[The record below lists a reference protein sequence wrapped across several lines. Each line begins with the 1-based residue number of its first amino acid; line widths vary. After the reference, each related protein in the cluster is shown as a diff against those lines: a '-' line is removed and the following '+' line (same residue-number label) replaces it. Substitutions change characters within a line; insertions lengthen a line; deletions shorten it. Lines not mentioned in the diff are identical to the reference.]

1 VNSTRNQVRLSR
13 FVAAAVVTA
22 LVVVAAL
29 WWVFSGT
36 GLDRATVLFSRAV
49 GVYSGSDVRLLGV
62 RIGQVESVTPRGE
75 QVEVTLTYDGSAPVA
90 ADTDVV
96 VIAPSVVADRYVQFS
111 KPARGG
117 PRLAD
122 NTTIGVDRSATPVE
136 LDELYASL
144 DSLTKAL
151 GPDGANKN
159 GALSDLLKTGARNL
173 QGNGT
178 AFNDSVKQL
187 SELAR
192 TLAGNSGDLFT
203 TVRELQQFTSMLAA
217 NDNQVTQVNQ
227 QLAAVSGTLSANRD
241 ELATALRSLGSA
253 LADIQ
258 GFIKDNRALIKSNVD
273 KLAVTT
279 QTLADQRASLAETL
293 ETAPLAATNLL
304 QTVDPATGAL
314 QSRTDLLD
322 YLPLPVTGSVY
333 TNEAGGK

>member
-1 VNSTRNQVRLSR
+1 MNATRTYR
-13 FVAAAVVTA
+13 FLAAALVTA

-29 WWVFSGT
+29 WWLFSGT
-36 GLDRATVLFSRAV
+36 GLSRATVLFSRAV

-117 PRLAD
+117 PRLVNHA
-122 NTTIGVDRSATPVE
+122 TIGLDRSATPVE

-144 DSLTKAL
+144 DSITKAL

-159 GALSDLLKTGARNL
+159 GALSDLLTTGAKNL

-178 AFNDSVKQL
+178 AFNDSVRQL
-187 SELAR
+187 AELAR
-192 TLAGNSGDLFT
+192 TLSGNSGDLFA
-203 TVRELQQFTSMLAA
+203 TVRELQRFTSMLAA
-217 NDNQVTQVNQ
+217 NDGQVRQVNQ
-227 QLAAVSGTLSANRD
+227 QLAAVSGTLAANRD
-241 ELATALRSLGSA
+241 ELASALRSLGSA
-253 LADIQ
+253 LGDIQ
-258 GFIKDNRALIKSNVD
+258 AFIKDNRALIKSNVD

-279 QTLADQRASLAETL
+279 QTLADQRASLAEL
-293 ETAPLAATNLL
+293 IETAPLAATNLL
-304 QTVDPATGAL
+304 QTVDPGTGAL
-314 QSRTDLLD
+314 QTRTDLID
-322 YLPLPVTGSVY
+322 YLPLPVTGDVY
-333 TNEAGGK
+333 TNEVGGR

>member
-1 VNSTRNQVRLSR
+1 MNATRTYR
-13 FVAAAVVTA
+13 FLAAAVVTA

-29 WWVFSGT
+29 WWIFSGT

-75 QVEVTLTYDGSAPVA
+75 QVEVTLTYDGSAPIA

-117 PRLAD
+117 PRLV
-122 NTTIGVDRSATPVE
+122 NGTTIGVDRSATPVE

-159 GALSDLLKTGARNL
+159 GALSDLLTTGANNL
-173 QGNGT
+173 RGNGT
-178 AFNDSVKQL
+178 AFHDSVKQL

-203 TVRELQQFTSMLAA
+203 TVRELQRFTSMLAD
-217 NDNQVTQVNQ
+217 NDDQVTKVNE
-227 QLAAVSGTLSANRD
+227 QLSSVSQTLSANRD
-241 ELATALRSLGSA
+241 ELASALRSLGTA
-253 LADIQ
+253 LGDIQ
-258 GFIKDNRALIKSNVD
+258 GFLKDNRALIKSNVD

-279 QTLADQRASLAETL
+279 QTLVDQRASLAETL
-293 ETAPLAATNLL
+293 ETAPLAAANLL
-304 QTVDPATGAL
+304 QTIDPATRAL

-333 TNEAGGK
+333 TNEAGGR

>member
-1 VNSTRNQVRLSR
+1 MNATRNQVRLSR
-13 FVAAAVVTA
+13 FVATAVVLA
-22 LVVVAAL
+22 LLVVAAL
-29 WWVFSGT
+29 WWLFSGS

-75 QVEVTLTYDGSAPVA
+75 QVEVTLTYDGSAPIA
-90 ADTDVV
+90 ADTGVV

-117 PRLAD
+117 PRLVNNA
-122 NTTIGVDRSATPVE
+122 TIGVDRSATPVE

-151 GPDGANKN
+151 GPDGANKH
-159 GALSDLLKTGARNL
+159 GALSDLLTTGARNL

-203 TVRELQQFTSMLAA
+203 TVRELQRFTSMLAD
-217 NDNQVTQVNQ
+217 NDAQVTKVNQ
-227 QLAAVSGTLSANRD
+227 QLSAVTGTLAANRD
-241 ELATALRSLGSA
+241 ELASALRSLGTA
-253 LADIQ
+253 LGDIQ

-279 QTLADQRASLAETL
+279 QTLVDQRASLAEYL
-293 ETAPLAATNLL
+293 ETAPLAAENLIR
-304 QTVDPATGAL
+304 TVDPATGAL
-314 QSRTDLLD
+314 QTRTDLID

-333 TNEAGGK
+333 TNEAGGR

>member
-1 VNSTRNQVRLSR
+1 MPTTRNQVRLSR
-13 FVAAAVVTA
+13 FVAFAVVLA
-22 LVVVAAL
+22 LVIVAAL
-29 WWVFSGT
+29 WWIFSGT
-36 GLDRATVLFSRAV
+36 GQDRATVMFSRAV

-75 QVEVTLTYDGSAPVA
+75 QVEVTLTYDGSAPIA

-117 PRLAD
+117 PRLV
-122 NTTIGVDRSATPVE
+122 NNSTIGVDRSATPVE
-136 LDELYASL
+136 LDQLYASL
-144 DSLTKAL
+144 DTLTKAL

-159 GALSDLLKTGARNL
+159 GALSDLLTTGAKNL

-187 SELAR
+187 AELAR

-227 QLAAVSGTLSANRD
+227 QLSAVSGTLSANRD
-241 ELATALRSLGSA
+241 ELASALRSLGTA
-253 LADIQ
+253 LGDIQ
-258 GFIKDNRALIKSNVD
+258 GFLKDNRALIQSNVD

-279 QTLADQRASLAETL
+279 QTLVDQRASLAETL
-293 ETAPLAATNLL
+293 ETAPLAESNLL
-304 QTVDPATGAL
+304 QSIDPATGAL

-333 TNEAGGK
+333 TNEAGGR

>member
-333 TNEAGGK
+333 TNEAGGR

>member
-1 VNSTRNQVRLSR
+1 MNATRTYR
-13 FVAAAVVTA
+13 FLAAAVVTA

-29 WWVFSGT
+29 WWIFSGT

-75 QVEVTLTYDGSAPVA
+75 QVEVTLTYDGSAPIA

-117 PRLAD
+117 PRLVNGA
-122 NTTIGVDRSATPVE
+122 TIGVDRSATPVE

-144 DSLTKAL
+144 DTLTKAL

-159 GALSDLLKTGARNL
+159 GALSDLLTTGANNL
-173 QGNGT
+173 RGNGT
-178 AFNDSVKQL
+178 AFHDSVKQL

-203 TVRELQQFTSMLAA
+203 TVRELQRFTSMLAD
-217 NDNQVTQVNQ
+217 NDAQVTKVNQ
-227 QLAAVSGTLSANRD
+227 QLSSVSGTLAANRD
-241 ELATALRSLGSA
+241 ELASALRSLGSA
-253 LADIQ
+253 LGDIQ
-258 GFIKDNRALIKSNVD
+258 GFLKDNRALIKSNVD

-279 QTLADQRASLAETL
+279 QTLVDQRASLAETL
-293 ETAPLAATNLL
+293 ETAPLAAVNLL
-304 QTVDPATGAL
+304 QTIDPATGAL

-333 TNEAGGK
+333 TNEAGGR

>member
-1 VNSTRNQVRLSR
+1 MNATRTYR
-13 FVAAAVVTA
+13 FLAAAVVTA
-22 LVVVAAL
+22 LVVVAGL
-29 WWVFSGT
+29 WWIFSGT

-75 QVEVTLTYDGSAPVA
+75 QVEVTLTYDGSAPIA

-117 PRLAD
+117 PRLVNGA
-122 NTTIGVDRSATPVE
+122 TIGVDRSATPVE

-144 DSLTKAL
+144 DTLTKAL

-159 GALSDLLKTGARNL
+159 GALSDLLTTGANNL
-173 QGNGT
+173 RGNGT
-178 AFNDSVKQL
+178 AFHDSVKQL

-203 TVRELQQFTSMLAA
+203 TVRELQRFTSMLAD
-217 NDNQVTQVNQ
+217 NDAQVTKVNQ
-227 QLAAVSGTLSANRD
+227 QLSSVSGTLSANRD
-241 ELATALRSLGSA
+241 ELASALRSLGSA
-253 LADIQ
+253 LGDIQ
-258 GFIKDNRALIKSNVD
+258 GFLKDNRALIKSNVD

-279 QTLADQRASLAETL
+279 QTLVDQRASLAETL
-293 ETAPLAATNLL
+293 ETAPLAAANLL
-304 QTVDPATGAL
+304 QTIDPATGAL

-333 TNEAGGK
+333 TNEAGGR